1 MQIELSTKRTV
12 NSFRSLPFQ
21 AVPTKRR
28 ITISVA
34 TTEQRERIYQIR
46 HDVFADELH
55 QHAPNVIGKL
65 TDQLDAFNTYI
76 VAEIG
81 SELVGFVSITPP
93 GRNYSIDKYIER
105 DDLPFLVDEGVYEVR
120 LLTVLKPFRRS
131 EVAMQLMYA
140 AFRSIESHGGTRIV
154 GIGRREIMPMY
165 LKVGLQPIGVTVHS
179 GDVTY
184 DVLHATVGELRG
196 TVQRFSVL
204 FDKLEKQ
211 TEWRLDFLY
220 HKPAACF
227 HGGAF
232 FDAIGEKFQ
241 TLDRRHDIIN
251 ADVLD
256 AWFPPSPKVTAVLEQ
271 HLPWLLRASPPTGCD
286 GLIEAIAE
294 ARGVDRRSILP
305 GAGSSDLI
313 FLALRQ
319 WLKPTSRVL
328 ILDPTYGEYAHVLE
342 RVVCCRV
349 DRYTLNRA
357 NGYQVDLNTL
367 QGRLAA
373 HDYDLLVLVNPN
385 SPTGRHIGKTELQTF
400 LQRIPS
406 RTKVWIDET
415 YIEYTGPNQSLE
427 SFAAQ
432 SENVVVC
439 KSMSKVYALSGARA
453 AYLCAPPHLLEEL
466 RSITPPWAVSLLGQ
480 VAAVNALNDPEYYTN
495 RYAETHRL
503 REGLANELESMGF
516 EVIPGV
522 ANYLLCHLPDDA
534 PIAADIVQRC
544 RKQNVF
550 LRDASPMGTQLGDRA
565 LRIAVKDAATNAKI
579 LAALKRCSSVVG

>member
-1 MQIELSTKRTV
+1 MQIELSTKRTGIT
-12 NSFRSLPFQ
+12 FRSLPVQ
-21 AVPTKRR
+21 AAPTKRR
-28 ITISVA
+28 ITISIA
-34 TTEQRERIYQIR
+34 TAEQRERIYQIR

-55 QHAPNVIGKL
+55 QHAPNVTGKL
-65 TDQLDAFNTYI
+65 TDQLDAFNAYI

-93 GRNYSIDKYIER
+93 GRTYSIDKYIER
-105 DDLPFLVDEGVYEVR
+105 DDLPFPLDEGVYEVR
-120 LLTVLKPFRRS
+120 LLTLLKPFRRT
-131 EVAMQLMYA
+131 ELATQLMYA
-140 AFRSIESHGGTRIV
+140 AFRWIESHGGTRIV

-165 LKVGLQPIGVTVHS
+165 LKVGLQRIGVTVHS
-179 GDVTY
+179 GDVAY
-184 DVLHATVGELRG
+184 DVMHAAIGELRG
-196 TVQRFSVL
+196 AVQRYAVL

-211 TEWRLDFLY
+211 TNWHLDFPY
-220 HKPAACF
+220 RKPAACF

-256 AWFPPSPKVTAVLEQ
+256 AWFPPSPKVTAALEQ
-271 HLPWLLRASPPTGCD
+271 HLPWLLRTSPPTGCD

-294 ARGVDRRSILP
+294 ARDVDDRSILP

-342 RVVCCRV
+342 RVVRCRV
-349 DRYTLNRA
+349 DRFTLNRA
-357 NGYQVDLNTL
+357 NGYQVDLNAL
-367 QGRLAA
+367 DARLTA
-373 HDYDLLVLVNPN
+373 HDYDLLILVNPN
-385 SPTGRHIGKTELQTF
+385 SPTGRHIGKSELQTF
-400 LQRIPS
+400 LQCIPS
-406 RTKVWIDET
+406 RAKVWIDET
-415 YIEYTGPNQSLE
+415 YIEYVGRNQSLE

-432 SENVVVC
+432 SENVVIC

-480 VAAVNALNDPEYYTN
+480 VAVNALADPEYYAA

-503 REGLANELESMGF
+503 RESLASELESIGF
-516 EVIPGV
+516 EIIPGI
-522 ANYLLCHLPDDA
+522 ANYLLCHLPDHA
-534 PIAADIVQRC
+534 AIAADIVQRC
-544 RKQNVF
+544 REQNVY

-565 LRIAVKDAATNAKI
+565 LRIAVEDAATNAKI
-579 LAALKRCSSVVG
+579 IAALKRCCNRCD